1 MLNNKLFEELGNKV
15 SETLSNSPVKDL
27 EKNAKAAL
35 SSVLGKMDMVS
46 REELLIQEQIL
57 LKTREQ
63 LTLLEERV
71 AQLEAALQTAK
82 HTQPE

>member
-63 LTLLEERV
+63 LALLEERV